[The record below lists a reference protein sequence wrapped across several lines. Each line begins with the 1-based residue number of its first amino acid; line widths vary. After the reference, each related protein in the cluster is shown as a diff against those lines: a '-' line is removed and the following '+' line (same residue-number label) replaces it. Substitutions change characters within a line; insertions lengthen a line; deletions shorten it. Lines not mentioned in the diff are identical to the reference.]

1 MARRNS
7 VIKQVPLRGEKK
19 DHEGPDSMYVVDLF
33 EDDVLIEQR
42 KLPGKSVHYAQDVS
56 ENWNNGLIKT
66 SV

>member
-7 VIKQVPLRGEKK
+7 VIRQVPVKGKIRESN
-19 DHEGPDSMYVVDLF
+19 GPDRMYVVDLW

-42 KLPGKSVHYAQDVS
+42 KLPGKSVHYARDVS